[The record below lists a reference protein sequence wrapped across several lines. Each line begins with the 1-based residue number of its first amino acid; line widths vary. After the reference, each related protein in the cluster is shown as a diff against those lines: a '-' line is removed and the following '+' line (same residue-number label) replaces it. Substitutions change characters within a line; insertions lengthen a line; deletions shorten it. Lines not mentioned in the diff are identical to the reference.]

1 MAEEIKIDDSNVNQ
15 EETGMADDS
24 LDEKLA
30 AYQRMIDNFK
40 ENKSIQA
47 KIHEDAELSISD
59 SKAVFGVTSD
69 MVVGDGLSTY
79 SMTDLEPGRL
89 KFSYFNGSENASS
102 GMSFMDF
109 SNNVDS
115 GIANSMFDNPDGRP
129 LPGSVKIEGIYNN
142 HPFHMILDFN
152 TEHVTRGYFYGFLED
167 LQTACANGSGKEFLN
182 NPALNFGFYD
192 DASVKDV
199 DPNGFLAF
207 MALSAKLSVAED
219 RAKSQLDMD
228 CDVSAATQRNWG
240 VLLES
245 IESARKNISSTQ
257 KPADIFSE
265 SGLSN
270 VDIDYGDRH
279 VDVFDLVAKADKAKE
294 LVSQKQT
301 DFIVRNFDKLSPAYQ
316 KYFNNLTEEQDKNL
330 SFNVA
335 SDAIRGMVAREKLK
349 NYLPKFDNR
358 WKTMD
363 TREAEALALEF
374 KGKPTLQQQ
383 RFLARYVPEADLEK
397 LDFVKAKAAMGAS
410 KATDK
415 LIAMAVSFADIKDKA
430 SLTCDQAVAIVNAGV
445 QKLKSCVFSSVSPF
459 VARHVAKFKD
469 DVKEHIA
476 DYTMAQW
483 QKDCQTV
490 PPFESQRAFID
501 WHKLNG
507 DIKDFSKSYSEKF
520 PENSCALYSKRI
532 RDYVQYRDELANSP
546 ASQKQREYLKSKGII
561 IDNNTSQK
569 EALKYIVSSLYDD
582 GIINKNI
589 AQYMAKNPEICS
601 NRLLSSVIE
610 SKDFS
615 KDERKE
621 LNKELGVACSN
632 FDKFKRT
639 YEIHESLNRP
649 AYSLSDVAKQAAA
662 QHYEA
667 AKTFDD
673 ADKEIAK
680 YLSVLTLMKLIKT
693 DILSSWLKMLQNVSA
708 KVLVRFLE
716 LKSLLM
722 LLPVLYHRI
731 LTIKNLWK
739 RILSLLT
746 MLKKVLITNLPKLKS
761 KLKANLKV
769 RKILKEKQNQSMLS
783 VIDYCYFHYLTF
795 INQIHLINSYY
806 VIDSENI

>member
-1 MAEEIKIDDSNVNQ
+1 MAEEIKIDDNNVNQ
-15 EETGMADDS
+15 EETGMAEDS
-24 LDEKLA
+24 LDEELA
-30 AYQRMIDNFK
+30 AYQRMVGSFK
-40 ENKSIQA
+40 ENKTIQA
-47 KIHEDAELSISD
+47 KAHEDAELSISD

-69 MVVGDGLSTY
+69 MVVGDGLSTD

-167 LQTACANGSGKEFLN
+167 LQAACANGSGKDFLN

-219 RAKSQLDMD
+219 RAKLQLDVD
-228 CDVSAATQRNWG
+228 RDVSERTQRNWEA
-240 VLLES
+240 LLES
-245 IESARKNISSTQ
+245 IESARNNISSSQ

-270 VDIDYGDRH
+270 VNIDYGDRH
-279 VDVFDLVAKADKAKE
+279 VDILDLAAKADKAKE
-294 LVSQKQT
+294 SVSQKQT
-301 DFIVRNFDKLSPAYQ
+301 DFIVNNFDKLAPAYQ

-430 SLTCDQAVAIVNAGV
+430 SLTCDQALAIVNAGV

-469 DVKEHIA
+469 DVKDHIA

-501 WHKLNG
+501 WHKLDG
-507 DIKDFSKSYSEKF
+507 DIKDFSKSYCEKF
-520 PENSCALYSKRI
+520 PENSCALHSKMI

-546 ASQKQREYLKSKGII
+546 ASKEQREYLKSKGII

-589 AQYMAKNPEICS
+589 AQYLVKNPEICS

-610 SKDFS
+610 GKDFPR
-615 KDERKE
+615 DERKE
-621 LNKELGVACSN
+621 LNKELTAVCSD
-632 FDKFKRT
+632 FEKFKRI

-649 AYSLSDVAKQAAA
+649 AYSLSDVAKQVAA

-680 YLSVLTLMKLIKT
+680 VLVCANFNEIDKDRHIKQLAENVAKRLGKSSGSISRTEIIADVITRTLPQNLNYKESMEKNIELVNNAQKGLNNELTKAKIKT
-693 DILSSWLKMLQNVSA
+693 ES
-708 KVLVRFLE
+708 
-716 LKSLLM
+716 
-722 LLPVLYHRI
+722 
-731 LTIKNLWK
+731 
-739 RILSLLT
+739 
-746 MLKKVLITNLPKLKS
+746 KS
-761 KLKANLKV
+761 KG
-769 RKILKEKQNQSMLS
+769 KENFKGKTESKS
-783 VIDYCYFHYLTF
+783 A
-795 INQIHLINSYY
+795 
-806 VIDSENI
+806 ER

>member
-167 LQTACANGSGKEFLN
+167 LQAACANGSGKEFLN

-219 RAKSQLDMD
+219 RSKLQLDMD
-228 CDVSAATQRNWG
+228 RDVSERTQRNWEA
-240 VLLES
+240 LLES
-245 IESARKNISSTQ
+245 IESARNNISSTQ

-265 SGLSN
+265 PGLSN

-279 VDVFDLVAKADKAKE
+279 LDVFDLVAKADKAKE

-301 DFIVRNFDKLSPAYQ
+301 NFIVNNFDKLAPAYQ

-561 IDNNTSQK
+561 IDSNTSQK

-610 SKDFS
+610 NKDFS

-621 LNKELGVACSN
+621 LNKELGVACSS
-632 FDKFKRT
+632 FEKFKRT

-680 YLSVLTLMKLIKT
+680 VLVCTNFNEIDKDRHIKQLAENVAKRLGKSSGSISRAEIIADVITRTLPQNLNYKESMEKNIELVNNAQKGLNNELTKAKIKT
-693 DILSSWLKMLQNVSA
+693 ES
-708 KVLVRFLE
+708 
-716 LKSLLM
+716 
-722 LLPVLYHRI
+722 
-731 LTIKNLWK
+731 
-739 RILSLLT
+739 
-746 MLKKVLITNLPKLKS
+746 KS
-761 KLKANLKV
+761 KG
-769 RKILKEKQNQSMLS
+769 KENFKGKTESKYAER
-783 VIDYCYFHYLTF
+783 D
-795 INQIHLINSYY
+795 
-806 VIDSENI
+806 

>member
-15 EETGMADDS
+15 EETGMAEDS
-24 LDEKLA
+24 LDENLV
-30 AYQRMIDNFK
+30 AYQRMIGSFK
-40 ENKSIQA
+40 ENKTIQA
-47 KIHEDAELSISD
+47 KAHEDAALSISE
-59 SKAVFGVTSD
+59 SKAAFGVTSD
-69 MVVGDGLSTY
+69 MVVGDEISNDSLTN
-79 SMTDLEPGRL
+79 MEPGSL
-89 KFSYFNGSENASS
+89 KFSYFNGSENVSS
-102 GMSFMDF
+102 DMSFIDF

-115 GIANSMFDNPDGRP
+115 GIADEMSNNYEGRP

-152 TEHVTRGYFYGFLED
+152 TEHLTRGYLYGFLED
-167 LQTACANGSGKEFLN
+167 LQDACSKGLGKDFLK

-219 RAKSQLDMD
+219 RAKLQLDMD
-228 CDVSAATQRNWG
+228 RDVSDRTQRNWEA
-240 VLLES
+240 LLES
-245 IESARKNISSTQ
+245 IESARNNISSTQ

-265 SGLSN
+265 PGLSN

-430 SLTCDQAVAIVNAGV
+430 SLTCDQALAIVNAGV

-483 QKDCQTV
+483 QKDCQAV

-507 DIKDFSKSYSEKF
+507 DIKIFLNHILRNF
-520 PENSCALYSKRI
+520 LRI
-532 RDYVQYRDELANSP
+532 HVLCTV
-546 ASQKQREYLKSKGII
+546 KG
-561 IDNNTSQK
+561 
-569 EALKYIVSSLYDD
+569 
-582 GIINKNI
+582 
-589 AQYMAKNPEICS
+589 
-601 NRLLSSVIE
+601 
-610 SKDFS
+610 
-615 KDERKE
+615 
-621 LNKELGVACSN
+621 
-632 FDKFKRT
+632 
-639 YEIHESLNRP
+639 
-649 AYSLSDVAKQAAA
+649 
-662 QHYEA
+662 
-667 AKTFDD
+667 
-673 ADKEIAK
+673 
-680 YLSVLTLMKLIKT
+680 
-693 DILSSWLKMLQNVSA
+693 
-708 KVLVRFLE
+708 
-716 LKSLLM
+716 
-722 LLPVLYHRI
+722 
-731 LTIKNLWK
+731 
-739 RILSLLT
+739 
-746 MLKKVLITNLPKLKS
+746 
-761 KLKANLKV
+761 
-769 RKILKEKQNQSMLS
+769 
-783 VIDYCYFHYLTF
+783 
-795 INQIHLINSYY
+795 
-806 VIDSENI
+806 

>member
-1 MAEEIKIDDSNVNQ
+1 MTEEIKIDDSNVNH

-30 AYQRMIDNFK
+30 AYQRMVDNFK
-40 ENKSIQA
+40 ENRSVQTKA
-47 KIHEDAELSISD
+47 HEDAELSISD

-69 MVVGDGLSTY
+69 MIVGDGLSTY

-167 LQTACANGSGKEFLN
+167 LQVACTNGSGKDFLN

-219 RAKSQLDMD
+219 RAKLQLDMD
-228 CDVSAATQRNWG
+228 RDVSDRTQRNWG

-245 IESARKNISSTQ
+245 IESARNNISSTQ

-265 SGLSN
+265 PGLSN

-383 RFLARYVPEADLEK
+383 RFLARYVSEADLEK

-483 QKDCQTV
+483 QKDCQAV

-507 DIKDFSKSYSEKF
+507 DIKDFSKSYFEKF

-561 IDNNTSQK
+561 IDSNTSQK
-569 EALKYIVSSLYDD
+569 EALKCIVSSLYDD

-589 AQYMAKNPEICS
+589 G
-601 NRLLSSVIE
+601 RLYNQLE
-610 SKDFS
+610 QK
-615 KDERKE
+615 
-621 LNKELGVACSN
+621 
-632 FDKFKRT
+632 
-639 YEIHESLNRP
+639 
-649 AYSLSDVAKQAAA
+649 
-662 QHYEA
+662 
-667 AKTFDD
+667 
-673 ADKEIAK
+673 
-680 YLSVLTLMKLIKT
+680 IK
-693 DILSSWLKMLQNVSA
+693 
-708 KVLVRFLE
+708 
-716 LKSLLM
+716 
-722 LLPVLYHRI
+722 
-731 LTIKNLWK
+731 
-739 RILSLLT
+739 
-746 MLKKVLITNLPKLKS
+746 
-761 KLKANLKV
+761 
-769 RKILKEKQNQSMLS
+769 
-783 VIDYCYFHYLTF
+783 
-795 INQIHLINSYY
+795 
-806 VIDSENI
+806 

>member
-15 EETGMADDS
+15 EETGMVEDS
-24 LDEKLA
+24 FDEKLV
-30 AYQRMIDNFK
+30 AYQRMIDKFK

-167 LQTACANGSGKEFLN
+167 LQAACANGSGKDFLN

-207 MALSAKLSVAED
+207 MTLSAKLSVAED
-219 RAKSQLDMD
+219 RAKLQLDMD
-228 CDVSAATQRNWG
+228 RDVSVPTQRNWG
-240 VLLES
+240 ALLES
-245 IESARKNISSTQ
+245 IESARNNISSTQ

-270 VDIDYGDRH
+270 VNIDYGDRH
-279 VDVFDLVAKADKAKE
+279 VDILDLAAEADKAKE
-294 LVSQKQT
+294 SVSQKQI
-301 DFIVRNFDKLSPAYQ
+301 DFIVNNFHKLAPAYQ

-430 SLTCDQAVAIVNAGV
+430 SLTCDQALAIVNAGV

-501 WHKLNG
+501 WHKLDG
-507 DIKDFSKSYSEKF
+507 DIKDFSKSYCEKF

-546 ASQKQREYLKSKGII
+546 ASKKQRKYLKSKGII

-569 EALKYIVSSLYDD
+569 EALKNIVSSLYDD

-589 AQYMAKNPEICS
+589 AQYLAKNPEICS

-610 SKDFS
+610 GKDFS

-621 LNKELGVACSN
+621 LHKELTAVCSD
-632 FDKFKRT
+632 FEKFKRI

-662 QHYEA
+662 QHYEV

-680 YLSVLTLMKLIKT
+680 VLVCANFNEIDKDRHIKQLAENVAKRLGKSSGSISRAEIIADVITRTLPQNLNYKESMEKNIELVNNAQKGLNNELTKAKIKT
-693 DILSSWLKMLQNVSA
+693 ES
-708 KVLVRFLE
+708 
-716 LKSLLM
+716 
-722 LLPVLYHRI
+722 
-731 LTIKNLWK
+731 
-739 RILSLLT
+739 
-746 MLKKVLITNLPKLKS
+746 KS
-761 KLKANLKV
+761 KG
-769 RKILKEKQNQSMLS
+769 KENFKGKTESKS
-783 VIDYCYFHYLTF
+783 A
-795 INQIHLINSYY
+795 
-806 VIDSENI
+806 ER

>member
-30 AYQRMIDNFK
+30 AYQRMVDNFK
-40 ENKSIQA
+40 ENKSIQT

-167 LQTACANGSGKEFLN
+167 LQAACANGSGKDFLN

-219 RAKSQLDMD
+219 RAKLQLDMD
-228 CDVSAATQRNWG
+228 RDVSERTQRNWG

-245 IESARKNISSTQ
+245 IESARNNISSTQ

-265 SGLSN
+265 PGLSN

-279 VDVFDLVAKADKAKE
+279 VDVFDLVAKAERAKE
-294 LVSQKQT
+294 PVSQKQT
-301 DFIVRNFDKLSPAYQ
+301 DFIVRNFDKLSPAYK

-349 NYLPKFDNR
+349 NYLPKFDSR

-430 SLTCDQAVAIVNAGV
+430 SLTCDQALAIVNAGV
-445 QKLKSCVFSSVSPF
+445 QKLKGCVFGSVSPF

-476 DYTMAQW
+476 DYT
-483 QKDCQTV
+483 D
-490 PPFESQRAFID
+490 
-501 WHKLNG
+501 
-507 DIKDFSKSYSEKF
+507 
-520 PENSCALYSKRI
+520 
-532 RDYVQYRDELANSP
+532 
-546 ASQKQREYLKSKGII
+546 
-561 IDNNTSQK
+561 
-569 EALKYIVSSLYDD
+569 IVS
-582 GIINKNI
+582 
-589 AQYMAKNPEICS
+589 
-601 NRLLSSVIE
+601 
-610 SKDFS
+610 
-615 KDERKE
+615 
-621 LNKELGVACSN
+621 
-632 FDKFKRT
+632 
-639 YEIHESLNRP
+639 
-649 AYSLSDVAKQAAA
+649 
-662 QHYEA
+662 
-667 AKTFDD
+667 
-673 ADKEIAK
+673 
-680 YLSVLTLMKLIKT
+680 
-693 DILSSWLKMLQNVSA
+693 
-708 KVLVRFLE
+708 
-716 LKSLLM
+716 
-722 LLPVLYHRI
+722 
-731 LTIKNLWK
+731 
-739 RILSLLT
+739 
-746 MLKKVLITNLPKLKS
+746 
-761 KLKANLKV
+761 
-769 RKILKEKQNQSMLS
+769 
-783 VIDYCYFHYLTF
+783 
-795 INQIHLINSYY
+795 
-806 VIDSENI
+806 

>member
-40 ENKSIQA
+40 ENKSIQT
-47 KIHEDAELSISD
+47 KTHEDAELSISD

-89 KFSYFNGSENASS
+89 KFSYFNGSENTSS

-152 TEHVTRGYFYGFLED
+152 TEHITRGYFYGFLED
-167 LQTACANGSGKEFLN
+167 LQAACTNGSGKDFLN

-207 MALSAKLSVAED
+207 MALSAKLIVAED
-219 RAKSQLDMD
+219 RSKLQLDMD
-228 CDVSAATQRNWG
+228 RDVSVPTQRNWEA
-240 VLLES
+240 LLES
-245 IESARKNISSTQ
+245 IESARNNISSTQ

-265 SGLSN
+265 PGLSN

-301 DFIVRNFDKLSPAYQ
+301 DFIVRNFDKLAPAYQ
-316 KYFNNLTEEQDKNL
+316 KYFNNLTEDQDKNL

-363 TREAEALALEF
+363 TREAEVLALEF

-561 IDNNTSQK
+561 IDSNTSQK
-569 EALKYIVSSLYDD
+569 EALKCIVSSLYDD

-610 SKDFS
+610 NKDFS

-632 FDKFKRT
+632 FEKFKRT

-680 YLSVLTLMKLIKT
+680 VLVCTNFNEIDKDRHIKQLAENVAKRLGKSSGSISRTEIIADVITRTLPQNLNYKESMEKNIELVNNAQKGLNNELTKAKIKT
-693 DILSSWLKMLQNVSA
+693 ES
-708 KVLVRFLE
+708 
-716 LKSLLM
+716 
-722 LLPVLYHRI
+722 
-731 LTIKNLWK
+731 
-739 RILSLLT
+739 
-746 MLKKVLITNLPKLKS
+746 KS
-761 KLKANLKV
+761 KG
-769 RKILKEKQNQSMLS
+769 KENFKGKTESKHAER
-783 VIDYCYFHYLTF
+783 D
-795 INQIHLINSYY
+795 
-806 VIDSENI
+806 

>member
-1 MAEEIKIDDSNVNQ
+1 MAEEIKFDDSNVNQ

-109 SNNVDS
+109 SNNIDS
-115 GIANSMFDNPDGRP
+115 GIANSMHNNLNGRP
-129 LPGSVKIEGIYNN
+129 LPGSVKVEGIYNN

-152 TEHVTRGYFYGFLED
+152 TEHITRGYFYGFLED
-167 LQTACANGSGKEFLN
+167 LQAACTNGSGKDFLN

-219 RAKSQLDMD
+219 RSKLQLDMD
-228 CDVSAATQRNWG
+228 RDVSVPTQRNWG

-245 IESARKNISSTQ
+245 IESARNNISSTQ

-270 VDIDYGDRH
+270 VNIDYGDYH
-279 VDVFDLVAKADKAKE
+279 VDVFDLVAKAEKAKE
-294 LVSQKQT
+294 SVSQKQT
-301 DFIVRNFDKLSPAYQ
+301 DFIVNNFDKLAPAYQ

-430 SLTCDQAVAIVNAGV
+430 SLTCDQALAIVNAGV

-483 QKDCQTV
+483 QKDCQAV

-632 FDKFKRT
+632 FEKFKRT

-680 YLSVLTLMKLIKT
+680 VLVCANFNEIDKDRHIKQLAENVAKRLGKSSGSISRAEIIADVITRTLPQNLNYKESMEKNIELVNNAQKGLNNELTKAKIKT
-693 DILSSWLKMLQNVSA
+693 ES
-708 KVLVRFLE
+708 
-716 LKSLLM
+716 
-722 LLPVLYHRI
+722 
-731 LTIKNLWK
+731 
-739 RILSLLT
+739 
-746 MLKKVLITNLPKLKS
+746 KS
-761 KLKANLKV
+761 KG
-769 RKILKEKQNQSMLS
+769 KENFKGKTESKHAER
-783 VIDYCYFHYLTF
+783 D
-795 INQIHLINSYY
+795 
-806 VIDSENI
+806 

>member
-15 EETGMADDS
+15 EESGMADDS
-24 LDEKLA
+24 LDENLV
-30 AYQRMIDNFK
+30 AYQRMVDNFK
-40 ENKSIQA
+40 ENRSVQTKA
-47 KIHEDAELSISD
+47 HEDAELSISD

-69 MVVGDGLSTY
+69 MIVGDELSAD

-89 KFSYFNGSENASS
+89 KFSYFNGSENTSS
-102 GMSFMDF
+102 DMSFMDF
-109 SNNVDS
+109 SNNIDS
-115 GIANSMFDNPDGRP
+115 GIANSMHNNLNGRP
-129 LPGSVKIEGIYNN
+129 LPGSVKVEGIYNH

-152 TEHVTRGYFYGFLED
+152 TEHITRGYFYGFLED
-167 LQTACANGSGKEFLN
+167 LQAACTNGSGKDFLN

-219 RAKSQLDMD
+219 RSKLQLDMD
-228 CDVSAATQRNWG
+228 RAVSVPTQRNWKA
-240 VLLES
+240 LLES
-245 IESARKNISSTQ
+245 IESARNNISSTQ

-265 SGLSN
+265 PGLSN
-270 VDIDYGDRH
+270 VNIDYGDRH

-383 RFLARYVPEADLEK
+383 RFLARYVPEADLEM

-561 IDNNTSQK
+561 IDSNTSQK
-569 EALKYIVSSLYDD
+569 EALKCIVSSLYDD

-610 SKDFS
+610 NKDFS

-632 FDKFKRT
+632 FEKFKRT

-680 YLSVLTLMKLIKT
+680 VLVCTNFNEIDKDRHIKQLAENVAKRLGKSSGSISRAEIIADVITRTLPQNLNYKESMEKNIELVNNAQKGLNNELTKAKIKT
-693 DILSSWLKMLQNVSA
+693 ES
-708 KVLVRFLE
+708 
-716 LKSLLM
+716 
-722 LLPVLYHRI
+722 
-731 LTIKNLWK
+731 
-739 RILSLLT
+739 
-746 MLKKVLITNLPKLKS
+746 KS
-761 KLKANLKV
+761 KG
-769 RKILKEKQNQSMLS
+769 KENFKGKTESKHAER
-783 VIDYCYFHYLTF
+783 D
-795 INQIHLINSYY
+795 
-806 VIDSENI
+806 

>member
-47 KIHEDAELSISD
+47 KIHEDAKLSISD

-89 KFSYFNGSENASS
+89 KFSYFNGLENALS

-152 TEHVTRGYFYGFLED
+152 TEHVTHGYFYGFLED
-167 LQTACANGSGKEFLN
+167 LQAACANGSGKDFLN

-219 RAKSQLDMD
+219 RAKLQLDMD
-228 CDVSAATQRNWG
+228 RDVSERTQRNWG

-245 IESARKNISSTQ
+245 IESARNNISSTQ

-270 VDIDYGDRH
+270 VNIDYGDCH
-279 VDVFDLVAKADKAKE
+279 VDVFDLVAKAEKAKE
-294 LVSQKQT
+294 SVSQKQT
-301 DFIVRNFDKLSPAYQ
+301 DFIVNNFDKLAPAYQ

-397 LDFVKAKAAMGAS
+397 LDFVKAKAVMGAS

-415 LIAMAVSFADIKDKA
+415 LIVMAASFAVIKDKA
-430 SLTCDQAVAIVNAGV
+430 SLTCNQALEIVNAGV
-445 QKLKSCVFSSVSPF
+445 QKLKSCVFNSASPF

-469 DVKEHIA
+469 DVKDHIA

-490 PPFESQRAFID
+490 PPFESQRAFMD
-501 WHKLNG
+501 WHKLDG

-561 IDNNTSQK
+561 IDSNTSQK

-601 NRLLSSVIE
+601 NRLLFSVIE

-621 LNKELGVACSN
+621 LNKELGVSCSN
-632 FDKFKRT
+632 FEKFKRT

-667 AKTFDD
+667 AKTFDE

-680 YLSVLTLMKLIKT
+680 
-693 DILSSWLKMLQNVSA
+693 
-708 KVLVRFLE
+708 VLVCANFNEIDKDRHIKQLAENVAKRLGKSSGSISRTEIIADVITRTLPQNLNYKESMEKNIE
-716 LKSLLM
+716 LVNNAQKGLNNE
-722 LLPVLYHRI
+722 
-731 LTIKNLWK
+731 LTKAKIN
-739 RILSLLT
+739 RES
-746 MLKKVLITNLPKLKS
+746 KS
-761 KLKANLKV
+761 KG
-769 RKILKEKQNQSMLS
+769 KENFKGKTESKHAER
-783 VIDYCYFHYLTF
+783 D
-795 INQIHLINSYY
+795 
-806 VIDSENI
+806 

>member
-30 AYQRMIDNFK
+30 AYQRMIDKFK

-89 KFSYFNGSENASS
+89 KFSYFNGSGNASS

-167 LQTACANGSGKEFLN
+167 LQAACANGSGKDFLN

-228 CDVSAATQRNWG
+228 RDVSVPTQRNWG

-245 IESARKNISSTQ
+245 IESARNNISSTQ

-265 SGLSN
+265 PGLSN

-301 DFIVRNFDKLSPAYQ
+301 NFIVRNFDKLSPAYQ

-490 PPFESQRAFID
+490 PPFESQRAFMD
-501 WHKLNG
+501 WHKLDG
-507 DIKDFSKSYSEKF
+507 DIKDFSKSYYEKF

-532 RDYVQYRDELANSP
+532 RDYVRYRDELANSP
-546 ASQKQREYLKSKGII
+546 ASKEQREYLKSKGIV

-589 AQYMAKNPEICS
+589 AQYLVKNPEICS

-610 SKDFS
+610 GKDFPR
-615 KDERKE
+615 DERKE
-621 LNKELGVACSN
+621 LNKELTAVCSD
-632 FDKFKRT
+632 FEKFKRI

-649 AYSLSDVAKQAAA
+649 AYSLSDVAKQVAA

-680 YLSVLTLMKLIKT
+680 VLVCANFNEIDKDRHIKQLAENVAKRLGKSSGSISRTEIIADVITRTLPQNLNYKESMEKNIELVNNAQKGLNSELTKAKIKT
-693 DILSSWLKMLQNVSA
+693 ES
-708 KVLVRFLE
+708 
-716 LKSLLM
+716 
-722 LLPVLYHRI
+722 
-731 LTIKNLWK
+731 
-739 RILSLLT
+739 
-746 MLKKVLITNLPKLKS
+746 KS
-761 KLKANLKV
+761 KG
-769 RKILKEKQNQSMLS
+769 KENFKGKTESKS
-783 VIDYCYFHYLTF
+783 A
-795 INQIHLINSYY
+795 
-806 VIDSENI
+806 ER

>member
-1 MAEEIKIDDSNVNQ
+1 MAEEIKIDDGNVNQ
-15 EETGMADDS
+15 EDTGMVEDS
-24 LDEKLA
+24 LDEELA
-30 AYQRMIDNFK
+30 AYQQMVGNFK

-47 KIHEDAELSISD
+47 KAHEDAALSISE
-59 SKAVFGVTSD
+59 SKAAFGVTSD
-69 MVVGDGLSTY
+69 MVVGDEISNSL
-79 SMTDLEPGRL
+79 TDLEPGSL
-89 KFSYFNGSENASS
+89 KFSYFNGSENVSS
-102 GMSFMDF
+102 DMNFIDF

-115 GIANSMFDNPDGRP
+115 GIADEMSNNYEGRP

-152 TEHVTRGYFYGFLED
+152 TEHLTRGYLYGFLED
-167 LQTACANGSGKEFLN
+167 LQDACSKGLGKDFLK
-182 NPALNFGFYD
+182 NPALHFGFYD
-192 DASVKDV
+192 NASVKDV

-219 RAKSQLDMD
+219 RAKLQLDMD
-228 CDVSAATQRNWG
+228 RDVSDRTQRNWG

-245 IESARKNISSTQ
+245 IESARNNISSTQ

-265 SGLSN
+265 PGLSN
-270 VDIDYGDRH
+270 VNIYYGDLH
-279 VDVFDLVAKADKAKE
+279 VDVFDLVAKAEKAKE
-294 LVSQKQT
+294 SVSQKQT
-301 DFIVRNFDKLSPAYQ
+301 DFIVNNFDKLAPAYQ

-363 TREAEALALEF
+363 TWEAEALALEF

-430 SLTCDQAVAIVNAGV
+430 SLTCDQALAIVNAGV

-469 DVKEHIA
+469 DVKDHIA

-490 PPFESQRAFID
+490 PPFESQRAFMD
-501 WHKLNG
+501 WHKLDG

-546 ASQKQREYLKSKGII
+546 ASKEQREYLKSKGII
-561 IDNNTSQK
+561 IDNHTSQK

-615 KDERKE
+615 MDERKE

-632 FDKFKRT
+632 FEKFKRT

-667 AKTFDD
+667 AKTFDE
-673 ADKEIAK
+673 ADKEI
-680 YLSVLTLMKLIKT
+680 V
-693 DILSSWLKMLQNVSA
+693 
-708 KVLVRFLE
+708 KVLVCANFNEIDKDRHIKQLAENVAKRLGKSSGSISRTEIIADVITRTLPQNLNYKESMEKNIE
-716 LKSLLM
+716 LVNNAQKGLNNE
-722 LLPVLYHRI
+722 
-731 LTIKNLWK
+731 LTKAKIKTE
-739 RILSLLT
+739 S
-746 MLKKVLITNLPKLKS
+746 KS
-761 KLKANLKV
+761 KG
-769 RKILKEKQNQSMLS
+769 KENFKGKTESKS
-783 VIDYCYFHYLTF
+783 A
-795 INQIHLINSYY
+795 
-806 VIDSENI
+806 ER

>member
-1 MAEEIKIDDSNVNQ
+1 MAEEIKIDDSNVNH

-167 LQTACANGSGKEFLN
+167 LQAACANGSGKEFLN

-219 RAKSQLDMD
+219 RSKLQLDMD
-228 CDVSAATQRNWG
+228 RDVSERTQRNWG

-245 IESARKNISSTQ
+245 IESARNNISSTQ

-265 SGLSN
+265 PGLSN

-301 DFIVRNFDKLSPAYQ
+301 NFIVNNFDKLAPAYQ

-561 IDNNTSQK
+561 IDSNTSQK

-610 SKDFS
+610 NKDFS

-621 LNKELGVACSN
+621 LNKELGVACSS
-632 FDKFKRT
+632 FEKFKRT

-680 YLSVLTLMKLIKT
+680 VLVCTNFNEIDKDRHIKQLAENVAKRLGKSSGSISRAEIIADVITRTLPQNLNYKESMEKNIELVNNAQKGLNNELTKAKIKT
-693 DILSSWLKMLQNVSA
+693 ES
-708 KVLVRFLE
+708 
-716 LKSLLM
+716 
-722 LLPVLYHRI
+722 
-731 LTIKNLWK
+731 
-739 RILSLLT
+739 
-746 MLKKVLITNLPKLKS
+746 KS
-761 KLKANLKV
+761 KG
-769 RKILKEKQNQSMLS
+769 KENFKGKTESKHAER
-783 VIDYCYFHYLTF
+783 D
-795 INQIHLINSYY
+795 
-806 VIDSENI
+806 

>member
-40 ENKSIQA
+40 ENKSIQT
-47 KIHEDAELSISD
+47 KTHEDAELSISD

-89 KFSYFNGSENASS
+89 KFSYFNGSENTSS

-152 TEHVTRGYFYGFLED
+152 TEHITRGYFYGFLED
-167 LQTACANGSGKEFLN
+167 LQAACTNGSGKDFLN

-219 RAKSQLDMD
+219 RSKLQLDMD
-228 CDVSAATQRNWG
+228 RAVSVPTQRNWEA
-240 VLLES
+240 LLES
-245 IESARKNISSTQ
+245 IESARNNISSTQ

-265 SGLSN
+265 PGLSN
-270 VDIDYGDRH
+270 VNIDYGARH

-569 EALKYIVSSLYDD
+569 EALKCIVSSLYDD

-610 SKDFS
+610 NKDFS

-632 FDKFKRT
+632 FEKFKRT
-639 YEIHESLNRP
+639 Y
-649 AYSLSDVAKQAAA
+649 
-662 QHYEA
+662 
-667 AKTFDD
+667 
-673 ADKEIAK
+673 
-680 YLSVLTLMKLIKT
+680 
-693 DILSSWLKMLQNVSA
+693 
-708 KVLVRFLE
+708 
-716 LKSLLM
+716 LKSLFLVKFSN
-722 LLPVLYHRI
+722 PV
-731 LTIKNLWK
+731 
-739 RILSLLT
+739 
-746 MLKKVLITNLPKLKS
+746 VLRK
-761 KLKANLKV
+761 
-769 RKILKEKQNQSMLS
+769 KILRL
-783 VIDYCYFHYLTF
+783 
-795 INQIHLINSYY
+795 
-806 VIDSENI
+806 

>member
-30 AYQRMIDNFK
+30 AYQRMIDKFK

-47 KIHEDAELSISD
+47 KIHEDAALSISD
-59 SKAVFGVTSD
+59 SKAAFGVTSD
-69 MVVGDGLSTY
+69 MVVGGDLNTV
-79 SMTDLEPGRL
+79 SMTDLEPGSL
-89 KFSYFNGSENASS
+89 KFSYFNGSENVSS
-102 GMSFMDF
+102 DMSFIDF
-109 SNNVDS
+109 SNNFDS
-115 GIANSMFDNPDGRP
+115 GIADEMFNNYEGRP

-167 LQTACANGSGKEFLN
+167 LQAACANGSGKDFLN

-219 RAKSQLDMD
+219 RAKLQLDMD
-228 CDVSAATQRNWG
+228 RDVSVPTQRNWEA
-240 VLLES
+240 LLES
-245 IESARKNISSTQ
+245 IESARNNISSSQ

-265 SGLSN
+265 PGLSN

-279 VDVFDLVAKADKAKE
+279 VDVFDLVAKADKSKE

-301 DFIVRNFDKLSPAYQ
+301 DFIVNNFDKLAPAYK

-383 RFLARYVPEADLEK
+383 RFLARYLPEADLEK

-483 QKDCQTV
+483 QKDCQAV

-501 WHKLNG
+501 WHKLDG
-507 DIKDFSKSYSEKF
+507 DIKDFSKSYYEKF

-532 RDYVQYRDELANSP
+532 RDYVRYRDELANSP
-546 ASQKQREYLKSKGII
+546 ASKEQREYLKSKGIV

-589 AQYMAKNPEICS
+589 AQYLAKNPEICS
-601 NRLLSSVIE
+601 NKLLSSVIK

-615 KDERKE
+615 MDERKE
-621 LNKELGVACSN
+621 LNKELTAVCSN
-632 FDKFKRT
+632 FEKFKRT

-662 QHYEA
+662 QHYET

-680 YLSVLTLMKLIKT
+680 
-693 DILSSWLKMLQNVSA
+693 
-708 KVLVRFLE
+708 VLVCANFNEIDKDRHIKQLAENVAKRLGKSSGSISRAEIIADVITRTLPQNLNYKESMEKNIE
-716 LKSLLM
+716 LVNNAQKGLNNE
-722 LLPVLYHRI
+722 
-731 LTIKNLWK
+731 LTKA
-739 RILSLLT
+739 
-746 MLKKVLITNLPKLKS
+746 KS
-761 KLKANLKV
+761 KTESKSKG
-769 RKILKEKQNQSMLS
+769 KENFKGKTESKS
-783 VIDYCYFHYLTF
+783 AERD
-795 INQIHLINSYY
+795 
-806 VIDSENI
+806 

>member
-1 MAEEIKIDDSNVNQ
+1 MAEEIKFDDSNVNQ

-129 LPGSVKIEGIYNN
+129 LPGSVKVEGIYNN

-152 TEHVTRGYFYGFLED
+152 TEHITRGYFYGFLED
-167 LQTACANGSGKEFLN
+167 LQAACTNGSGKDFLN

-219 RAKSQLDMD
+219 RAKLQLDMD
-228 CDVSAATQRNWG
+228 RAVSVPTQRNWEA
-240 VLLES
+240 LLES
-245 IESARKNISSTQ
+245 IESARNNISSTQ

-265 SGLSN
+265 PGLSN
-270 VDIDYGDRH
+270 VNIDYGDRH

-561 IDNNTSQK
+561 IDSNTSQK
-569 EALKYIVSSLYDD
+569 EALKCIVSSLYDD

-610 SKDFS
+610 NKDFS
-615 KDERKE
+615 KDERKD
-621 LNKELGVACSN
+621 LNKELGVACSS
-632 FDKFKRT
+632 FEKFKRT

-680 YLSVLTLMKLIKT
+680 VLVCTNFNEIDKDRHIKQLAENVAKRLGKSSGSISRAEIIADVITRTLPQNLNYKESMEKNIELVNNAQKGLNNELTKAKIKT
-693 DILSSWLKMLQNVSA
+693 ES
-708 KVLVRFLE
+708 
-716 LKSLLM
+716 
-722 LLPVLYHRI
+722 
-731 LTIKNLWK
+731 
-739 RILSLLT
+739 
-746 MLKKVLITNLPKLKS
+746 KS
-761 KLKANLKV
+761 KG
-769 RKILKEKQNQSMLS
+769 KENFKGKTESKHAER
-783 VIDYCYFHYLTF
+783 D
-795 INQIHLINSYY
+795 
-806 VIDSENI
+806 

>member
-40 ENKSIQA
+40 ENKSIQT
-47 KIHEDAELSISD
+47 KTHEDAELSISD

-69 MVVGDGLSTY
+69 MVVGDGLSTD

-270 VDIDYGDRH
+270 VNIDYGDCH
-279 VDVFDLVAKADKAKE
+279 VDVFELVAKAEKAKE
-294 LVSQKQT
+294 SVSQKQT
-301 DFIVRNFDKLSPAYQ
+301 DFIVNNFDKLAPAYQ

-397 LDFVKAKAAMGAS
+397 LDFVKAKAVIGAS

-415 LIAMAVSFADIKDKA
+415 LIAMAASFADIKDKA
-430 SLTCDQAVAIVNAGV
+430 SLTCDQALEIVNAGV

-501 WHKLNG
+501 WHKLDG
-507 DIKDFSKSYSEKF
+507 DIKDFSKSYYEKF

-532 RDYVQYRDELANSP
+532 RDYVRYRDELANSP
-546 ASQKQREYLKSKGII
+546 ASKEQREYLKSKGIV

-632 FDKFKRT
+632 FEKFKRT

-673 ADKEIAK
+673 AAKEIAK
-680 YLSVLTLMKLIKT
+680 VLVCANFNEIDKDRHIKQLAENVAKRLGKSSGSISRTEIIADVITRTLPQNLNYKESMEKNIELVNNAQKGLNNELTKAKIKT
-693 DILSSWLKMLQNVSA
+693 ES
-708 KVLVRFLE
+708 
-716 LKSLLM
+716 
-722 LLPVLYHRI
+722 
-731 LTIKNLWK
+731 
-739 RILSLLT
+739 
-746 MLKKVLITNLPKLKS
+746 KS
-761 KLKANLKV
+761 KG
-769 RKILKEKQNQSMLS
+769 KENFKGKTESKS
-783 VIDYCYFHYLTF
+783 AERD
-795 INQIHLINSYY
+795 
-806 VIDSENI
+806 

>member
-1 MAEEIKIDDSNVNQ
+1 MAEEIKFDDSNVNQ

-40 ENKSIQA
+40 ENKSIQT

-69 MVVGDGLSTY
+69 MVVGDGLSTD

-89 KFSYFNGSENASS
+89 KFSYFNGSENAFSN
-102 GMSFMDF
+102 MSFMDF

-167 LQTACANGSGKEFLN
+167 LQAACANGSGKDFLN

-219 RAKSQLDMD
+219 RAKLQLDMNR
-228 CDVSAATQRNWG
+228 DVLERTQRNWEA
-240 VLLES
+240 LLES
-245 IESARKNISSTQ
+245 IESARNNISSTQ

-270 VDIDYGDRH
+270 VNIDDCH
-279 VDVFDLVAKADKAKE
+279 VDVFDLLAKAEKAKE
-294 LVSQKQT
+294 PVSQKQT
-301 DFIVRNFDKLSPAYQ
+301 DFIVNNFDKLSPAYQ

-335 SDAIRGMVAREKLK
+335 SDAIRGMVARKKLN

-483 QKDCQTV
+483 QKDCQAV

-507 DIKDFSKSYSEKF
+507 DIIDFSKSYSEKF

-582 GIINKNI
+582 GILNKNI

-632 FDKFKRT
+632 FEKFKRT

-680 YLSVLTLMKLIKT
+680 VLVCANFNEIDKDRHIKQLAENVAKRLGKSSGLISRTEIIADVITRTLPQNLNYKESMEKNIELVNNAQKGLNNELTKAKIKT
-693 DILSSWLKMLQNVSA
+693 ES
-708 KVLVRFLE
+708 
-716 LKSLLM
+716 
-722 LLPVLYHRI
+722 
-731 LTIKNLWK
+731 
-739 RILSLLT
+739 
-746 MLKKVLITNLPKLKS
+746 KS
-761 KLKANLKV
+761 KG
-769 RKILKEKQNQSMLS
+769 KENFKGKTESKHAER
-783 VIDYCYFHYLTF
+783 D
-795 INQIHLINSYY
+795 
-806 VIDSENI
+806 

>member
-40 ENKSIQA
+40 ENKTIQA
-47 KIHEDAELSISD
+47 KAHEDAALSISE

-69 MVVGDGLSTY
+69 MVVGNGLSTD
-79 SMTDLEPGRL
+79 SMTDLEPGSL
-89 KFSYFNGSENASS
+89 KFSYFNGSKNVSPD
-102 GMSFMDF
+102 MSFIDF
-109 SNNVDS
+109 SNNFDS
-115 GIANSMFDNPDGRP
+115 GIADEMSNNYEGRP

-152 TEHVTRGYFYGFLED
+152 TEHLTRGYLYGFLED
-167 LQTACANGSGKEFLN
+167 LQDACSKGLGKDFLK
-182 NPALNFGFYD
+182 NPALHFGFYD
-192 DASVKDV
+192 NASVDEV
-199 DPNGFLAF
+199 NPEGFLKF
-207 MALSAKLSVAED
+207 IALSAKFSVAEE
-219 RAKSQLDMD
+219 RAKFWLNNKGNTNSKYDQ
-228 CDVSAATQRNWG
+228 ANWEG
-240 VLLES
+240 LIES
-245 IESARKNISSTQ
+245 IKTARTRISSTQ
-257 KPADIFSE
+257 QPADIFSE

-270 VDIDYGDRH
+270 VNIDYGDCH
-279 VDVFDLVAKADKAKE
+279 VDILDLVAKADKAKE
-294 LVSQKQT
+294 SVSQKQT
-301 DFIVRNFDKLSPAYQ
+301 DFIVNNFDKLAPAYQ

-397 LDFVKAKAAMGAS
+397 LDFVKAKAVIGAS

-415 LIAMAVSFADIKDKA
+415 LIAMAASFADIKDKA
-430 SLTCDQAVAIVNAGV
+430 SLTCDQALEIVNAGV
-445 QKLKSCVFSSVSPF
+445 QKLKSCVFTSVSPF

-469 DVKEHIA
+469 DVKDHIA

-501 WHKLNG
+501 WHKLDG
-507 DIKDFSKSYSEKF
+507 DIKDFSKSYYEKF

-532 RDYVQYRDELANSP
+532 RDYVRYRDELANSP
-546 ASQKQREYLKSKGII
+546 ASKEQREYLKSKGIV

-589 AQYMAKNPEICS
+589 AQYLAKNPEICS
-601 NRLLSSVIE
+601 NKLLS
-610 SKDFS
+610 
-615 KDERKE
+615 KE
-621 LNKELGVACSN
+621 LNKELTAVCSN
-632 FDKFKRT
+632 FEKFKRT
-639 YEIHESLNRP
+639 YEIHDSLNRP

-680 YLSVLTLMKLIKT
+680 VLVCANFNEIDKDRHIKQLAESVAKRLGKSSGSISRAEIIADVITRTLPQNLNYKESMEKNIELVNNAQKGLNNELTKAKIKT
-693 DILSSWLKMLQNVSA
+693 ES
-708 KVLVRFLE
+708 
-716 LKSLLM
+716 
-722 LLPVLYHRI
+722 
-731 LTIKNLWK
+731 
-739 RILSLLT
+739 
-746 MLKKVLITNLPKLKS
+746 KS
-761 KLKANLKV
+761 KG
-769 RKILKEKQNQSMLS
+769 KENFKGKTESKS
-783 VIDYCYFHYLTF
+783 A
-795 INQIHLINSYY
+795 
-806 VIDSENI
+806 ER

>member
-89 KFSYFNGSENASS
+89 KFSYFNGSENTSS
-102 GMSFMDF
+102 DMSFMDF
-109 SNNVDS
+109 SNNIDS
-115 GIANSMFDNPDGRP
+115 GIANSMHNNLNGRP
-129 LPGSVKIEGIYNN
+129 LPGSVKVEGIYNN

-152 TEHVTRGYFYGFLED
+152 TEHITRGYFYGFLED
-167 LQTACANGSGKEFLN
+167 LQAACTNSSGKDFLN

-219 RAKSQLDMD
+219 RAKLQLDMD
-228 CDVSAATQRNWG
+228 RDVSERTKHNWG

-245 IESARKNISSTQ
+245 IESARNNISSTQ

-265 SGLSN
+265 PGLSN
-270 VDIDYGDRH
+270 VVIDYGDRH

-561 IDNNTSQK
+561 IDSNTSQK

-610 SKDFS
+610 NKDFS

-632 FDKFKRT
+632 FEKFKRT
-639 YEIHESLNRP
+639 YEIHESLNCP

-680 YLSVLTLMKLIKT
+680 VLVCANFNEIDKDRHIKQLAENIAKRLGKSSGSISRTEIIADVITRTLPQNLNYKESMEKNIELVNNAQKGLNNELTKAKIKT
-693 DILSSWLKMLQNVSA
+693 ES
-708 KVLVRFLE
+708 
-716 LKSLLM
+716 
-722 LLPVLYHRI
+722 
-731 LTIKNLWK
+731 
-739 RILSLLT
+739 
-746 MLKKVLITNLPKLKS
+746 KS
-761 KLKANLKV
+761 KG
-769 RKILKEKQNQSMLS
+769 KENFKGKTESKYAER
-783 VIDYCYFHYLTF
+783 D
-795 INQIHLINSYY
+795 
-806 VIDSENI
+806 

>member
-24 LDEKLA
+24 LDEKLV
-30 AYQRMIDNFK
+30 AYQRMVGSFK
-40 ENKSIQA
+40 ENKTIQA
-47 KIHEDAELSISD
+47 KAHEDAALSISD
-59 SKAVFGVTSD
+59 SKAAFGVTSD
-69 MVVGDGLSTY
+69 MVVGGDLNTV
-79 SMTDLEPGRL
+79 SMTDLEPGSL
-89 KFSYFNGSENASS
+89 KFSYFNGSENVFSD
-102 GMSFMDF
+102 MSFIDF

-115 GIANSMFDNPDGRP
+115 GIADEMSNNYEGRP

-152 TEHVTRGYFYGFLED
+152 TEHLTRGYLYGFLED
-167 LQTACANGSGKEFLN
+167 LQDACSKGLGKDFLN

-207 MALSAKLSVAED
+207 MTLSAKLSVAED
-219 RAKSQLDMD
+219 RAKLQLDMD
-228 CDVSAATQRNWG
+228 RDVSDRTQRNWG

-245 IESARKNISSTQ
+245 IESARNNISSSQ

-265 SGLSN
+265 PGLSN

-279 VDVFDLVAKADKAKE
+279 VDVFDLVAKADKSKE

-430 SLTCDQAVAIVNAGV
+430 SLTCDQALAIVNAGV

-501 WHKLNG
+501 WHKLDG
-507 DIKDFSKSYSEKF
+507 DIKDFSKSYCEKF
-520 PENSCALYSKRI
+520 PENSCALHSKMI

-546 ASQKQREYLKSKGII
+546 ASKEQREYLKSKGII

-569 EALKYIVSSLYDD
+569 ESLKYIVSSLYDD

-610 SKDFS
+610 IKDFS

-621 LNKELGVACSN
+621 LNKELTTVCSD
-632 FDKFKRT
+632 FEKFKRI

-662 QHYEA
+662 QHYEV

-680 YLSVLTLMKLIKT
+680 VLVCANFNEIDKDRHIKQLAENVAKRLGKSSGSISRAEIIADVITRTLPQNLNYKESMEKNIELVNNAQKGLNNELTKAKIKT
-693 DILSSWLKMLQNVSA
+693 ES
-708 KVLVRFLE
+708 
-716 LKSLLM
+716 
-722 LLPVLYHRI
+722 
-731 LTIKNLWK
+731 
-739 RILSLLT
+739 
-746 MLKKVLITNLPKLKS
+746 KS
-761 KLKANLKV
+761 KG
-769 RKILKEKQNQSMLS
+769 KENFKGKTESKS
-783 VIDYCYFHYLTF
+783 A
-795 INQIHLINSYY
+795 
-806 VIDSENI
+806 ER

>member
-15 EETGMADDS
+15 EEPGMAEDS
-24 LDEKLA
+24 LDEKLV
-30 AYQRMIDNFK
+30 AYQRMVGSFK
-40 ENKSIQA
+40 ENKTIQA
-47 KIHEDAELSISD
+47 KAHEDAALSISE
-59 SKAVFGVTSD
+59 SKATFGVTSD
-69 MVVGDGLSTY
+69 MVVGDGLSTD

-167 LQTACANGSGKEFLN
+167 LQAACANGSGKDFLN

-219 RAKSQLDMD
+219 RAKLQLDMD
-228 CDVSAATQRNWG
+228 RDVSVPTQRNWG
-240 VLLES
+240 ALLES
-245 IESARKNISSTQ
+245 IESARNNISSTQ

-265 SGLSN
+265 PGLSN

-279 VDVFDLVAKADKAKE
+279 VDILDLVAKAEKAKKY
-294 LVSQKQT
+294 VSQKQT

-430 SLTCDQAVAIVNAGV
+430 SLTCDQALAIVNAGV

-501 WHKLNG
+501 WHKLDG
-507 DIKDFSKSYSEKF
+507 DIKDFSKSYCEKF
-520 PENSCALYSKRI
+520 PENSCALHSKMI

-546 ASQKQREYLKSKGII
+546 ASKEQREYLKSKGII

-589 AQYMAKNPEICS
+589 AQYLVKNPEICS

-610 SKDFS
+610 GKDFPR
-615 KDERKE
+615 DERKE
-621 LNKELGVACSN
+621 LNKELTAVCSD
-632 FDKFKRT
+632 FEKFKRT

-680 YLSVLTLMKLIKT
+680 VLVCANFNEIDKDRHIKQLAENVAKRLGKSSGSISRAEIIADVITRTLPQNLNYKESMEKNIELVNNAQKGLNNELTKAKIKT
-693 DILSSWLKMLQNVSA
+693 NS
-708 KVLVRFLE
+708 
-716 LKSLLM
+716 
-722 LLPVLYHRI
+722 
-731 LTIKNLWK
+731 
-739 RILSLLT
+739 
-746 MLKKVLITNLPKLKS
+746 KS
-761 KLKANLKV
+761 KG
-769 RKILKEKQNQSMLS
+769 KENFKGKTESKS
-783 VIDYCYFHYLTF
+783 A
-795 INQIHLINSYY
+795 
-806 VIDSENI
+806 ER

>member
-30 AYQRMIDNFK
+30 AYQRMIDKFK

-89 KFSYFNGSENASS
+89 KFSYFNGSENTSS

-152 TEHVTRGYFYGFLED
+152 TEHITRGYFYGFLED
-167 LQTACANGSGKEFLN
+167 LQAACTNGSGKDFLN

-207 MALSAKLSVAED
+207 MSLSAKLSVAED
-219 RAKSQLDMD
+219 RSKLQLDMD
-228 CDVSAATQRNWG
+228 RDVSVPTQRNWEA
-240 VLLES
+240 LLES
-245 IESARKNISSTQ
+245 IESARNNISSTQ

-265 SGLSN
+265 PGLSN

-330 SFNVA
+330 IFNVA

-469 DVKEHIA
+469 DVKEHIS

-483 QKDCQTV
+483 QKDCQAV

-561 IDNNTSQK
+561 IDSNTSQK

-589 AQYMAKNPEICS
+589 AQYMAKNPEMCS

-615 KDERKE
+615 KDKRKE

-632 FDKFKRT
+632 FEKFKRT

-680 YLSVLTLMKLIKT
+680 VLVCANFNEIDKDRHIKQLAENVAKRLGKSSGSISRAEIIADVITRTLPQNLNYKESMEKNIELVNNAQKGLNNELTKAKIKT
-693 DILSSWLKMLQNVSA
+693 ES
-708 KVLVRFLE
+708 
-716 LKSLLM
+716 
-722 LLPVLYHRI
+722 
-731 LTIKNLWK
+731 
-739 RILSLLT
+739 
-746 MLKKVLITNLPKLKS
+746 KS
-761 KLKANLKV
+761 KG
-769 RKILKEKQNQSMLS
+769 KENFKGKTESKHAER
-783 VIDYCYFHYLTF
+783 D
-795 INQIHLINSYY
+795 
-806 VIDSENI
+806 

>member
-1 MAEEIKIDDSNVNQ
+1 MAEEIKIDDGNVNQ
-15 EETGMADDS
+15 EDTGMVEDS
-24 LDEKLA
+24 LDEELA
-30 AYQRMIDNFK
+30 AYQQMVGNFK

-47 KIHEDAELSISD
+47 KAHEDAALSISE
-59 SKAVFGVTSD
+59 SKAAFGVTSD
-69 MVVGDGLSTY
+69 MVVGDEISNSL
-79 SMTDLEPGRL
+79 TDLEPGSL
-89 KFSYFNGSENASS
+89 KFSYFNGSENVSS
-102 GMSFMDF
+102 DMSFIDF
-109 SNNVDS
+109 SNSVDS
-115 GIANSMFDNPDGRP
+115 GIADEMSNNYEGRP

-152 TEHVTRGYFYGFLED
+152 TEHLTRGYLYGFLED
-167 LQTACANGSGKEFLN
+167 LQDACSKGLGKDFLK

-207 MALSAKLSVAED
+207 MALSAKLSVAEE
-219 RAKSQLDMD
+219 RAKLQLDMD
-228 CDVSAATQRNWG
+228 RDVSERTQRNWG

-245 IESARKNISSTQ
+245 IESARNNISSTQ

-270 VDIDYGDRH
+270 VNIDYGDCN
-279 VDVFDLVAKADKAKE
+279 VDVFELVAKAEKAKE
-294 LVSQKQT
+294 SVSQKQT
-301 DFIVRNFDKLSPAYQ
+301 DFIVNNFDKLAPAYQ

-430 SLTCDQAVAIVNAGV
+430 SLTCNQALAIVNAGV
-445 QKLKSCVFSSVSPF
+445 QKLKSCVFNSVSPF
-459 VARHVAKFKD
+459 VARHAAKFKD
-469 DVKEHIA
+469 DVKDHIA

-490 PPFESQRAFID
+490 PPFESQRAFMD
-501 WHKLNG
+501 WHKLDG
-507 DIKDFSKSYSEKF
+507 DIKDFSKSYCEKF

-546 ASQKQREYLKSKGII
+546 ASKEQREYLKSKGII

-610 SKDFS
+610 GKDFS

-621 LNKELGVACSN
+621 LHKELTAVCSD
-632 FDKFKRT
+632 FEKFKRI

-662 QHYEA
+662 QHYEV

-680 YLSVLTLMKLIKT
+680 VLVCANFNEIDKDRHIKQLAENVAKRLGKSSGSISRAEIIADVITRTLPQNLNYKESMEKNIELVNNAQKGLNNELTKAKIKT
-693 DILSSWLKMLQNVSA
+693 ES
-708 KVLVRFLE
+708 
-716 LKSLLM
+716 
-722 LLPVLYHRI
+722 
-731 LTIKNLWK
+731 
-739 RILSLLT
+739 
-746 MLKKVLITNLPKLKS
+746 KS
-761 KLKANLKV
+761 KG
-769 RKILKEKQNQSMLS
+769 KENFKGKTESKS
-783 VIDYCYFHYLTF
+783 A
-795 INQIHLINSYY
+795 
-806 VIDSENI
+806 ER

>member
-15 EETGMADDS
+15 EDTGMAEDS
-24 LDEKLA
+24 LDDELA
-30 AYQRMIDNFK
+30 AYQQMVGNFK
-40 ENKSIQA
+40 ENQNIQA
-47 KIHEDAELSISD
+47 KAHEDAELSISD

-167 LQTACANGSGKEFLN
+167 LQTACANGSGKDFLN

-219 RAKSQLDMD
+219 RAKLQLDMD
-228 CDVSAATQRNWG
+228 RDVSERTQRNWG

-245 IESARKNISSTQ
+245 IESARNNISSTQ

-270 VDIDYGDRH
+270 VNIDYGDRH
-279 VDVFDLVAKADKAKE
+279 VDILDLVAKADKAKE
-294 LVSQKQT
+294 SVSQKQT
-301 DFIVRNFDKLSPAYQ
+301 DFIVNNFDKLAPAYQ

-358 WKTMD
+358 WKTLD
-363 TREAEALALEF
+363 TREAEALVLEF

-397 LDFVKAKAAMGAS
+397 LDFVKAKAVIGAS

-415 LIAMAVSFADIKDKA
+415 LIAMAASFADIKDKA
-430 SLTCDQAVAIVNAGV
+430 SLTCDQALEIVNAGV

-501 WHKLNG
+501 WHKLDG
-507 DIKDFSKSYSEKF
+507 DIKDFSKSYYEKF

-532 RDYVQYRDELANSP
+532 RDYVRYRDELANSP
-546 ASQKQREYLKSKGII
+546 ASKEQREYLKSKGIV

-589 AQYMAKNPEICS
+589 AQYLAKNPEICS
-601 NRLLSSVIE
+601 NKLLSSVIK

-615 KDERKE
+615 MDERKE
-621 LNKELGVACSN
+621 LNKELTAVCSN
-632 FDKFKRT
+632 FEKFKRT
-639 YEIHESLNRP
+639 YEIHDSLNRP

-680 YLSVLTLMKLIKT
+680 VLVCANFNEIDKDRHIKQLAENVAKRLGKSSGSISRTEIIADVITRTLPQNLNYKESMEKNIELVNNAQKGLNNELTKAKIKT
-693 DILSSWLKMLQNVSA
+693 ES
-708 KVLVRFLE
+708 
-716 LKSLLM
+716 
-722 LLPVLYHRI
+722 
-731 LTIKNLWK
+731 
-739 RILSLLT
+739 
-746 MLKKVLITNLPKLKS
+746 KS
-761 KLKANLKV
+761 KG
-769 RKILKEKQNQSMLS
+769 KENFKGKTESKHAER
-783 VIDYCYFHYLTF
+783 D
-795 INQIHLINSYY
+795 
-806 VIDSENI
+806 

>member
-1 MAEEIKIDDSNVNQ
+1 MAEEIKIDDNNVNQ

-24 LDEKLA
+24 LDEKFA

-40 ENKSIQA
+40 ENKSIQT
-47 KIHEDAELSISD
+47 KTHEDAELSISD

-69 MVVGDGLSTY
+69 MVVGDGLSTD

-115 GIANSMFDNPDGRP
+115 GIANFMFDNPDGRP

-167 LQTACANGSGKEFLN
+167 LQAACDNGSGKDFLN

-219 RAKSQLDMD
+219 RAKLQLDMD
-228 CDVSAATQRNWG
+228 RDVPESTQRNWG

-245 IESARKNISSTQ
+245 IESARNNISSTQ

-270 VDIDYGDRH
+270 VNIDYGDCH
-279 VDVFDLVAKADKAKE
+279 VDVFDLVAKAEKAKE
-294 LVSQKQT
+294 SVSQKQT
-301 DFIVRNFDKLSPAYQ
+301 NFIVNNFDKLAPAYQ

-445 QKLKSCVFSSVSPF
+445 KKLKSCVFSSVSPF

-483 QKDCQTV
+483 QKDCQAV

-520 PENSCALYSKRI
+520 PENSCALYSKKI

-561 IDNNTSQK
+561 IDSNTSQK

-632 FDKFKRT
+632 FEKFKRT

-680 YLSVLTLMKLIKT
+680 VLVCANFNEIDKDRHIKQLAENVAKRLGKSSGSISRAEIIADVITRTLPQNLNYKESMEKNIELVNNAQKGLNNELTKAKIKT
-693 DILSSWLKMLQNVSA
+693 ES
-708 KVLVRFLE
+708 
-716 LKSLLM
+716 
-722 LLPVLYHRI
+722 
-731 LTIKNLWK
+731 
-739 RILSLLT
+739 
-746 MLKKVLITNLPKLKS
+746 KS
-761 KLKANLKV
+761 KG
-769 RKILKEKQNQSMLS
+769 KENFKGKTESKS
-783 VIDYCYFHYLTF
+783 A
-795 INQIHLINSYY
+795 
-806 VIDSENI
+806 ER

>member
-1 MAEEIKIDDSNVNQ
+1 MAEEIKFDDSNVNQ

-129 LPGSVKIEGIYNN
+129 LPGSVKVEGIYNN

-152 TEHVTRGYFYGFLED
+152 TEHITRGYFYGFLED
-167 LQTACANGSGKEFLN
+167 LQAACTNGSGKDFLN

-219 RAKSQLDMD
+219 RSKLQLDMD
-228 CDVSAATQRNWG
+228 RDVSVPTQRNWEA
-240 VLLES
+240 LLES
-245 IESARKNISSTQ
+245 IESARNNISSTQ

-265 SGLSN
+265 PGLSN

-561 IDNNTSQK
+561 IDSNTSQK

-610 SKDFS
+610 NKDFS
-615 KDERKE
+615 KDERQD
-621 LNKELGVACSN
+621 LNKELGVACSS
-632 FDKFKRT
+632 FEKFKRT

-680 YLSVLTLMKLIKT
+680 VLVCTNFNEIDKDRHIKQLAENVAKRLGKSSGSISRAEIIADVITRTLPQNLNYKESMEKNIELVNNAQKGLNNELTKAKIKT
-693 DILSSWLKMLQNVSA
+693 ES
-708 KVLVRFLE
+708 
-716 LKSLLM
+716 
-722 LLPVLYHRI
+722 
-731 LTIKNLWK
+731 
-739 RILSLLT
+739 
-746 MLKKVLITNLPKLKS
+746 KS
-761 KLKANLKV
+761 KG
-769 RKILKEKQNQSMLS
+769 KENFKGKTESKHAER
-783 VIDYCYFHYLTF
+783 D
-795 INQIHLINSYY
+795 
-806 VIDSENI
+806 

>member
-15 EETGMADDS
+15 EETGMAEDS
-24 LDEKLA
+24 LDENLV

-40 ENKSIQA
+40 ENKSIQT
-47 KIHEDAELSISD
+47 KTHEDAELSISD

-69 MVVGDGLSTY
+69 MVVGDGLSTD

-152 TEHVTRGYFYGFLED
+152 TENLTRGYLYGFLED
-167 LQTACANGSGKEFLN
+167 LQDACSKGLGKDFLK
-182 NPALNFGFYD
+182 NPALHFGFYD

-219 RAKSQLDMD
+219 RAKLQLDMD
-228 CDVSAATQRNWG
+228 RDVSDRTQRNWG

-245 IESARKNISSTQ
+245 IESARNNISSTQ

-270 VDIDYGDRH
+270 VNIDYGDCH
-279 VDVFDLVAKADKAKE
+279 VDVFDLVAKAEKAKE
-294 LVSQKQT
+294 SVSQKQT

-430 SLTCDQAVAIVNAGV
+430 SLTCDQALAIVNAGV

-469 DVKEHIA
+469 DVKDHIA

-490 PPFESQRAFID
+490 PPFESQRAFMD
-501 WHKLNG
+501 WHKLDG
-507 DIKDFSKSYSEKF
+507 DIKDFSKSYCEKF

-561 IDNNTSQK
+561 IDNHTSQK

-610 SKDFS
+610 RKDFS
-615 KDERKE
+615 MDERKE

-632 FDKFKRT
+632 FEKFKRT

-673 ADKEIAK
+673 AAKEIAK
-680 YLSVLTLMKLIKT
+680 VLVCTNFNEIDKDRHIKQLAENVAKRLGKSSGSISRTEIIADVITRTLPQNLNYKESMEKNIELVNNAQKGLNNELTKAKIKT
-693 DILSSWLKMLQNVSA
+693 ES
-708 KVLVRFLE
+708 
-716 LKSLLM
+716 
-722 LLPVLYHRI
+722 
-731 LTIKNLWK
+731 
-739 RILSLLT
+739 
-746 MLKKVLITNLPKLKS
+746 KS
-761 KLKANLKV
+761 KG
-769 RKILKEKQNQSMLS
+769 KENFKGKTESKHAER
-783 VIDYCYFHYLTF
+783 D
-795 INQIHLINSYY
+795 
-806 VIDSENI
+806 

>member
-30 AYQRMIDNFK
+30 VYQRMIDKFK

-115 GIANSMFDNPDGRP
+115 GIANSMFDN
-129 LPGSVKIEGIYNN
+129 
-142 HPFHMILDFN
+142 
-152 TEHVTRGYFYGFLED
+152 
-167 LQTACANGSGKEFLN
+167 
-182 NPALNFGFYD
+182 
-192 DASVKDV
+192 
-199 DPNGFLAF
+199 
-207 MALSAKLSVAED
+207 
-219 RAKSQLDMD
+219 
-228 CDVSAATQRNWG
+228 DVSVPTQRNWEA
-240 VLLES
+240 LLES
-245 IESARKNISSTQ
+245 IESARNNISSTQ

-265 SGLSN
+265 PGLSN

-632 FDKFKRT
+632 FEKFKRT

-667 AKTFDD
+667 AKTFDN

-680 YLSVLTLMKLIKT
+680 VLVCTNFNEIDKDRHIKQLAENVAKRLGKSSGSISRTEIIADVITRTLPQNLNYKESMEKNIELVNNAQKGLNNELTKAKIKT
-693 DILSSWLKMLQNVSA
+693 ES
-708 KVLVRFLE
+708 
-716 LKSLLM
+716 
-722 LLPVLYHRI
+722 
-731 LTIKNLWK
+731 
-739 RILSLLT
+739 
-746 MLKKVLITNLPKLKS
+746 KS
-761 KLKANLKV
+761 KG
-769 RKILKEKQNQSMLS
+769 KENFKGKTGSGH
-783 VIDYCYFHYLTF
+783 DER
-795 INQIHLINSYY
+795 
-806 VIDSENI
+806 D

>member
-30 AYQRMIDNFK
+30 AYQRMVDNFK
-40 ENKSIQA
+40 ENRSVQTKA
-47 KIHEDAELSISD
+47 HEDAELSISD

-69 MVVGDGLSTY
+69 MIVGDGLSTY

-89 KFSYFNGSENASS
+89 KFSYFNGSENALS

-115 GIANSMFDNPDGRP
+115 GVANSMFDNPDGRP
-129 LPGSVKIEGIYNN
+129 LPGLVKVEGIYNN

-152 TEHVTRGYFYGFLED
+152 TEHITRGYFYGFLED
-167 LQTACANGSGKEFLN
+167 LQAACTNGSGKEFLN

-219 RAKSQLDMD
+219 RSKLQLDMD
-228 CDVSAATQRNWG
+228 RDVSVPTQRNWEA
-240 VLLES
+240 LLES
-245 IESARKNISSTQ
+245 IESARNNISSTQ

-265 SGLSN
+265 PGLSN
-270 VDIDYGDRH
+270 VNIDYGDRH
-279 VDVFDLVAKADKAKE
+279 VDVFDLVAKAEKAKE
-294 LVSQKQT
+294 SVSQKQT
-301 DFIVRNFDKLSPAYQ
+301 DFIVNNFDKLAPAYQ

-561 IDNNTSQK
+561 IDSNTSQK

-601 NRLLSSVIE
+601 NRLLSSVVE

-632 FDKFKRT
+632 FEKFKRT

-680 YLSVLTLMKLIKT
+680 VLVCANFNEIDKDRHIKQLAENVAKRLGKSSGSISRTEIIADVITRTLPQNLNYKESMEKNIELVNNAQKGLNNELTKAKIKT
-693 DILSSWLKMLQNVSA
+693 EN
-708 KVLVRFLE
+708 
-716 LKSLLM
+716 
-722 LLPVLYHRI
+722 
-731 LTIKNLWK
+731 
-739 RILSLLT
+739 
-746 MLKKVLITNLPKLKS
+746 KS
-761 KLKANLKV
+761 KG
-769 RKILKEKQNQSMLS
+769 KENFKGKTESKHAER
-783 VIDYCYFHYLTF
+783 D
-795 INQIHLINSYY
+795 
-806 VIDSENI
+806 

>member
-24 LDEKLA
+24 FDEKLA

-129 LPGSVKIEGIYNN
+129 LPGSVKVEGIYNN

-219 RAKSQLDMD
+219 RAKLQLDMD
-228 CDVSAATQRNWG
+228 RDVSERTQRNWG

-245 IESARKNISSTQ
+245 IESARNNISSTQ

-265 SGLSN
+265 PGLSN

-301 DFIVRNFDKLSPAYQ
+301 NFIVNNFDKLAPAYQ

-561 IDNNTSQK
+561 IDSNTSQK

-621 LNKELGVACSN
+621 LNKELGVACSS
-632 FDKFKRT
+632 FEKFKRT

-662 QHYEA
+662 QHYEV

-680 YLSVLTLMKLIKT
+680 VLVCADFNEIDKDRHIKQLAENVAKRLGKSSGSISRAEIIADVITRTLPQTLNYKDSMEKNIELVNNAQKGLNNELTKAKIKT
-693 DILSSWLKMLQNVSA
+693 ES
-708 KVLVRFLE
+708 
-716 LKSLLM
+716 
-722 LLPVLYHRI
+722 
-731 LTIKNLWK
+731 
-739 RILSLLT
+739 
-746 MLKKVLITNLPKLKS
+746 KS
-761 KLKANLKV
+761 KGKENFKS
-769 RKILKEKQNQSMLS
+769 KIESKQAEL
-783 VIDYCYFHYLTF
+783 D
-795 INQIHLINSYY
+795 
-806 VIDSENI
+806 

>member
-15 EETGMADDS
+15 EETGMAEDS
-24 LDEKLA
+24 LDEKLV
-30 AYQRMIDNFK
+30 AYQRMVGSFK
-40 ENKSIQA
+40 ENKNIQA
-47 KIHEDAELSISD
+47 KAHEDAALSISE
-59 SKAVFGVTSD
+59 SKAAFGVTSD
-69 MVVGDGLSTY
+69 MVVGDEIINDSLTN
-79 SMTDLEPGRL
+79 MEPGSL
-89 KFSYFNGSENASS
+89 KFSYFNGSENVSS
-102 GMSFMDF
+102 DMSFIDF

-115 GIANSMFDNPDGRP
+115 GIADEMSNNYEGRP

-152 TEHVTRGYFYGFLED
+152 TEHLTQGYLYGFLED
-167 LQTACANGSGKEFLN
+167 LQDACSKGLGKDFLK
-182 NPALNFGFYD
+182 NPALHFGFYD
-192 DASVKDV
+192 NASVDEV
-199 DPNGFLAF
+199 NPEGFLKF
-207 MALSAKLSVAED
+207 IALSAKFSVAEE
-219 RAKSQLDMD
+219 RAKFWLNNKGNTNSKYDQ
-228 CDVSAATQRNWG
+228 ANWED
-240 VLLES
+240 LIES
-245 IESARKNISSTQ
+245 IKTARTRISSTQ
-257 KPADIFSE
+257 QPADIFSE

-270 VDIDYGDRH
+270 VNIDYGDRH
-279 VDVFDLVAKADKAKE
+279 VDILDLVAKADKAKE
-294 LVSQKQT
+294 SVSQKQT
-301 DFIVRNFDKLSPAYQ
+301 DFIVNNFDKLSPAYQ

-430 SLTCDQAVAIVNAGV
+430 SLTCDQALAIVNAGV

-469 DVKEHIA
+469 DVKDHIA

-501 WHKLNG
+501 WHKLDG
-507 DIKDFSKSYSEKF
+507 DIKDFSKSYCEKF
-520 PENSCALYSKRI
+520 PENSCALHSKMI

-546 ASQKQREYLKSKGII
+546 ASKEQREYLKSKGII

-621 LNKELGVACSN
+621 LNKELTTVCSD
-632 FDKFKRT
+632 FEKFKRI

-680 YLSVLTLMKLIKT
+680 VLVCANFNEIDKDRHIKQLAENVAKRLGKSSGSISRAEIIADVITRTLPQNLNYKESMEKNIELVNNAQKGLNNELTKAKIKT
-693 DILSSWLKMLQNVSA
+693 ES
-708 KVLVRFLE
+708 
-716 LKSLLM
+716 
-722 LLPVLYHRI
+722 
-731 LTIKNLWK
+731 
-739 RILSLLT
+739 
-746 MLKKVLITNLPKLKS
+746 KS
-761 KLKANLKV
+761 KG
-769 RKILKEKQNQSMLS
+769 KENFKGKTESKS
-783 VIDYCYFHYLTF
+783 A
-795 INQIHLINSYY
+795 
-806 VIDSENI
+806 ER

>member
-15 EETGMADDS
+15 EETGMAEDY

-30 AYQRMIDNFK
+30 AYQRMIDKFK

-152 TEHVTRGYFYGFLED
+152 TERVTRGYFYGFLED
-167 LQTACANGSGKEFLN
+167 LQAACVNGSGKDFLN

-219 RAKSQLDMD
+219 RAKLQLDMD
-228 CDVSAATQRNWG
+228 RDVSERTQCNWG

-245 IESARKNISSTQ
+245 IESARNNISSTQ

-270 VDIDYGDRH
+270 VNIDYGDRH
-279 VDVFDLVAKADKAKE
+279 VDILDLVAKADKAKE
-294 LVSQKQT
+294 SVSQKQT
-301 DFIVRNFDKLSPAYQ
+301 DFIVNNFDKLAPAYK

-507 DIKDFSKSYSEKF
+507 DIKDFSKSYCEKF
-520 PENSCALYSKRI
+520 PENSCALHSKMI

-546 ASQKQREYLKSKGII
+546 ASKEQREYLKSKGII

-621 LNKELGVACSN
+621 LNKELTAVCSD
-632 FDKFKRT
+632 FEKFKRI

-680 YLSVLTLMKLIKT
+680 VLVCANFNEIDKDRHIKQLAENVAKRLGKSSGSISRAEIIADVITRTLPQNLNYKESMEKNIELVNNAQKGLNNELTKAKIKT
-693 DILSSWLKMLQNVSA
+693 ES
-708 KVLVRFLE
+708 
-716 LKSLLM
+716 
-722 LLPVLYHRI
+722 
-731 LTIKNLWK
+731 
-739 RILSLLT
+739 
-746 MLKKVLITNLPKLKS
+746 KS
-761 KLKANLKV
+761 KG
-769 RKILKEKQNQSMLS
+769 KENFKGKTESKHAER
-783 VIDYCYFHYLTF
+783 D
-795 INQIHLINSYY
+795 
-806 VIDSENI
+806 

>member
-30 AYQRMIDNFK
+30 AYQRMIDDFK
-40 ENKSIQA
+40 ENKSIQTKA
-47 KIHEDAELSISD
+47 HEDAELSISD

-69 MVVGDGLSTY
+69 MVVGDGLSTD

-89 KFSYFNGSENASS
+89 KFSYFNGLEALS

-115 GIANSMFDNPDGRP
+115 GITDSMSDNPDGRP
-129 LPGSVKIEGIYNN
+129 LPGSIKIEGIYNN

-167 LQTACANGSGKEFLN
+167 LQAACANGSGKDFLN
-182 NPALNFGFYD
+182 NPAFNFGFYD

-228 CDVSAATQRNWG
+228 RDDSARTQRNWG
-240 VLLES
+240 ALLDS
-245 IESARKNISSTQ
+245 IESARNNISSTQ

-270 VDIDYGDRH
+270 VNIDYGDRH
-279 VDVFDLVAKADKAKE
+279 VDVFDLAAKAEKAE
-294 LVSQKQT
+294 ESVSQKQT
-301 DFIVRNFDKLSPAYQ
+301 DFIVKNFDKLAPAYQ

-507 DIKDFSKSYSEKF
+507 DIKDFSKSYCEKF

-582 GIINKNI
+582 GILNKNI

-632 FDKFKRT
+632 FEKFKRT
-639 YEIHESLNRP
+639 YEIHESLTRP

-667 AKTFDD
+667 AKTFDG

-680 YLSVLTLMKLIKT
+680 VLVCANFNEIDKDRHIKQLAENIAKRLGKSSGSISRAEIIADVITRTLPQHLNYKESMEKNIELVNNAQKGLNNELAKAKIKT
-693 DILSSWLKMLQNVSA
+693 ES
-708 KVLVRFLE
+708 
-716 LKSLLM
+716 
-722 LLPVLYHRI
+722 
-731 LTIKNLWK
+731 
-739 RILSLLT
+739 
-746 MLKKVLITNLPKLKS
+746 KS
-761 KLKANLKV
+761 KG
-769 RKILKEKQNQSMLS
+769 KENFKGKTESKHAER
-783 VIDYCYFHYLTF
+783 D
-795 INQIHLINSYY
+795 
-806 VIDSENI
+806 

>member
-30 AYQRMIDNFK
+30 AYQRMIDKFK

-167 LQTACANGSGKEFLN
+167 LQAACANGSGKEFLN

-219 RAKSQLDMD
+219 RAKLQLDMNR
-228 CDVSAATQRNWG
+228 DVSERTQRNWG

-245 IESARKNISSTQ
+245 IESARNNISSTQ

-265 SGLSN
+265 PGLSN

-301 DFIVRNFDKLSPAYQ
+301 NFIVNNFDKLAPAYQ

-483 QKDCQTV
+483 QKDCQAV

-561 IDNNTSQK
+561 IDSNTSQK
-569 EALKYIVSSLYDD
+569 EALKCIVSSLYDD

-610 SKDFS
+610 NKDFS

-632 FDKFKRT
+632 FEKFKRT

-680 YLSVLTLMKLIKT
+680 VLVCTNFNEIDKDRHIKQLAENVAKRLGKSSGSISRAEIIADVITRTLPQNLNYKESMEKNIELVNNAQKGLNNELTKAKIKT
-693 DILSSWLKMLQNVSA
+693 ES
-708 KVLVRFLE
+708 
-716 LKSLLM
+716 
-722 LLPVLYHRI
+722 
-731 LTIKNLWK
+731 
-739 RILSLLT
+739 
-746 MLKKVLITNLPKLKS
+746 KS
-761 KLKANLKV
+761 KG
-769 RKILKEKQNQSMLS
+769 KENFKGKTESKHAER
-783 VIDYCYFHYLTF
+783 D
-795 INQIHLINSYY
+795 
-806 VIDSENI
+806 

>member
-1 MAEEIKIDDSNVNQ
+1 MAEEIKFDDSNVNQ

-129 LPGSVKIEGIYNN
+129 LPGSVKVEGIYNN

-152 TEHVTRGYFYGFLED
+152 TEHITRGYFYGFLED
-167 LQTACANGSGKEFLN
+167 LQAACTNGSGKDFLN

-219 RAKSQLDMD
+219 RSKLQLDMD
-228 CDVSAATQRNWG
+228 RDVSVPTQRNWEA
-240 VLLES
+240 LLES
-245 IESARKNISSTQ
+245 IESARNNISSTQ

-265 SGLSN
+265 PGLSN

-459 VARHVAKFKD
+459 VVRHVAKFKD

-561 IDNNTSQK
+561 IDSNTSQK

-610 SKDFS
+610 NKDFS
-615 KDERKE
+615 KDERKD
-621 LNKELGVACSN
+621 LNKELGVACSS
-632 FDKFKRT
+632 FEKFKRT

-680 YLSVLTLMKLIKT
+680 VLVCTNFNEIDKDRHIKQLAENVAKRLGKSSGSISRAEIIADVITRTLPQNLNYKESMEKNIELVNNAQKGLNNELTKAKIKT
-693 DILSSWLKMLQNVSA
+693 ES
-708 KVLVRFLE
+708 
-716 LKSLLM
+716 
-722 LLPVLYHRI
+722 
-731 LTIKNLWK
+731 
-739 RILSLLT
+739 
-746 MLKKVLITNLPKLKS
+746 KS
-761 KLKANLKV
+761 KG
-769 RKILKEKQNQSMLS
+769 KENFKGKTESKHAER
-783 VIDYCYFHYLTF
+783 D
-795 INQIHLINSYY
+795 
-806 VIDSENI
+806 